1 MHLSTPRLHLRR
13 LRDGDAAALCAYR
26 ALPEVARFQSWTTFG
41 PADAEKLIASQSLVL
56 PNTPGTW
63 MQLAITLR
71 DGGGLIGDCGIHFV
85 DDQQVELGIT
95 MSPAHQGR
103 GLAAE
108 ALAAVIGHLFDSL
121 EKHRIFA
128 ITDAENHAAAK
139 LFRRLGFRL
148 EAHHIE
154 NIFFKNAWG
163 SEFVFAILRS
173 EWTARK

>member
-1 MHLSTPRLHLRR
+1 MKILTTHLHLRR
-13 LRDGDAAALCAYR
+13 LSEGDAAALCAYR
-26 ALPEVARFQSWTTFG
+26 ALPDVSRYQSWTTFG
-41 PADAEKLIASQSLVL
+41 PGDAEKLIASQSVVA

-71 DGGGLIGDCGIHFV
+71 DGSGLIGDCGVHFV

-95 MSPAHQGR
+95 MSPAHQGQ

-121 EKHRIFA
+121 EKHRVFA
-128 ITDAENHAAAK
+128 ITDAKNYAAAR

-148 EAHHIE
+148 EAHHLE
-154 NIFFKNAWG
+154 NIFFKGAWG
-163 SEFVFAILRS
+163 SEFVFAMLKS